1 MTISKKRISNLATNN
16 LTKLVNFWQ
25 ILIKS
30 IEEIRYAPNQDQAGS
45 MAIIKLCYGALL
57 PDPSTLL
64 KKLSNSQGPDQESDN
79 VANDPIL
86 KINEQKKSNEEFNNI
101 NKDQDSPI
109 SKS

>member
-1 MTISKKRISNLATNN
+1 MNVIKEDISDNDHFQKRIYNLAADN

-45 MAIIKLCYGALL
+45 MAIIKLCYGSLL

-64 KKLSNSQGPDQESDN
+64 KKLSNSQGSDQESDN
-79 VANDPIL
+79 LVNNPAL
-86 KINEQKKSNEEFNNI
+86 KINEQKKMM
-101 NKDQDSPI
+101 
-109 SKS
+109 KSLIT